1 MMHQL
6 IFTLRRSQRYSC
18 CPYPQVALSFQNCS
32 FELKREISAVSLL
45 SVVDAS
51 YWIDVLIPAFGRCEV
66 ERRSLIYRELP
77 LQPNRFGGVTSLP
90 SEFGTDP
97 DPERSA
103 ITCWNFVY
111 TFSTRV

>member
-18 CPYPQVALSFQNCS
+18 CPYPQVAL
-32 FELKREISAVSLL
+32 LKREISAVSLL